1 VGRLDNII
9 ARNRH
14 PNRSRGRLMGLLAIG
29 AILLV
34 LLVLAVVTDLGIP
47 PAPAPRRGGVA
58 PEHTTPSPAKR
69 VDGVLLRSPARP
81 VPVQSEPVQPPAVQP
96 APASPAR
103 N

>member
-47 PAPAPRRGGVA
+47 PTPAPKRGGVA
-58 PEHTTPSPAKR
+58 PEHTAPPPAKR
-69 VDGVLLRSPARP
+69 ADGVLLRSPARP
-81 VPVQSEPVQPPAVQP
+81 AAAQP
-96 APASPAR
+96 APAKH
-103 N
+103 